1 MIITLH
7 TWTPADKPALMA
19 LCNAVDRTFLSDR
32 LPYPYTEAD
41 ADWWL
46 GMVAE
51 NDGKEGVWRSI
62 VLDGQIVGSI
72 SVERM
77 ADEQRN
83 VGSIGYMLL
92 TPFWS
97 QGIGTEAVRQICG
110 IAYRELALERII
122 GEVFPEN
129 LASARVLGPG
139 AFTPNMIDVWAYDV
153 EKGDSRVFKVMRIH
167 SVEATETPWAF
178 EDKHEVK
185 KPDVFRMT
193 GSPVE
198 KVVLQLNTS
207 AKSLLLEEFPL
218 AEKDIKRED
227 GKWIL
232 RTVIH
237 SLEGAGRFVIGLAA
251 DVKILEGE
259 ALRKYILDYQK
270 KYIQKL

>member
-1 MIITLH
+1 MAINLH

-129 LASARVLGPG
+129 LASARVL
-139 AFTPNMIDVWAYDV
+139 
-153 EKGDSRVFKVMRIH
+153 EKNG
-167 SVEATETPWAF
+167 
-178 EDKHEVK
+178 
-185 KPDVFRMT
+185 FR
-193 GSPVE
+193 
-198 KVVLQLNTS
+198 
-207 AKSLLLEEFPL
+207 LEET
-218 AEKDIKRED
+218 K
-227 GKWIL
+227 
-232 RTVIH
+232 V
-237 SLEGAGRFVIGLAA
+237 GAVVKGGTAVDVRVYGLP
-251 DVKILEGE
+251 
-259 ALRKYILDYQK
+259 R
-270 KYIQKL
+270 

>member
-1 MIITLH
+1 MSFVSCFNRLPIDIGHRPFVHLSDNGYICNQSVWPELNMTIDLH
-7 TWTPADKPALMA
+7 KWKSADREALMA

-46 GMVAE
+46 GIVAE

-83 VGSIGYMLL
+83 AGSIGYMIL

-110 IAYRELALERII
+110 ISFRELALDRII

-129 LASARVLGPG
+129 LASARVL
-139 AFTPNMIDVWAYDV
+139 
-153 EKGDSRVFKVMRIH
+153 EKNGFQLERTKIGGV
-167 SVEATETPWAF
+167 
-178 EDKHEVK
+178 VK
-185 KPDVFRMT
+185 
-193 GSPVE
+193 
-198 KVVLQLNTS
+198 
-207 AKSLLLEEFPL
+207 
-218 AEKDIKRED
+218 D
-227 GKWIL
+227 GK
-232 RTVIH
+232 
-237 SLEGAGRFVIGLAA
+237 AM
-251 DVKILEGE
+251 DVKIFVHFG
-259 ALRKYILDYQK
+259 RKI
-270 KYIQKL
+270 